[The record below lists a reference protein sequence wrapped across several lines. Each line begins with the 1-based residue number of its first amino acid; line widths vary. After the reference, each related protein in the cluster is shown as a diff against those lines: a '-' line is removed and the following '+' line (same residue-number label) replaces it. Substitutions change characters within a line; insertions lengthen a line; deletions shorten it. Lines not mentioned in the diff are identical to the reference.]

1 MLDTDVR
8 IEGLTQGYG
17 RRQVLFDI
25 TCTFERGITALL
37 GLNGAGKTT
46 LIRSLVGDLR
56 PRSGSIRLGEAQMR
70 DQWERS
76 QLAAI
81 GYLPQDPRLPGH
93 MRVRDALAYA
103 QWLKCDDGGRERRH
117 ECLDSVGLA
126 DRADSKVRDLSGG
139 MKRRLSLACALVAH
153 PKLLLLDEPTVG
165 LDAEQRSGLRTLI
178 KSAAED
184 CAVVFSTHELA
195 EVDSFDP
202 RIVVLDAG
210 RIAMTGSADKIRS
223 LAPVE
228 APLQMRLEQGFLTLI
243 SGR

>member
-1 MLDTDVR
+1 
-8 IEGLTQGYG
+8 
-17 RRQVLFDI
+17 
-25 TCTFERGITALL
+25 
-37 GLNGAGKTT
+37 
-46 LIRSLVGDLR
+46 
-56 PRSGSIRLGEAQMR
+56 MR